1 MSTCHSKTAG
11 RHDLTM
17 RTNETFHLDLK
28 YRDSNGLPIDIT
40 NYTAQMQVRDKAGGS
55 EVILDTEGPGNSVVI
70 DGPHGKID
78 VYFPL
83 STMLAVTAKKG
94 FYDLV
99 LTSPPP
105 EERVDALIEG
115 TVAFEKGVTK

>member
-1 MSTCHSKTAG
+1 
-11 RHDLTM
+11 M

-40 NYTAQMQVRDKAGGS
+40 DFTAKMQVRDKAGGAV
-55 EVILDTEGPGNSVVI
+55 VILDSEGPGSSVVI
-70 DGPHGKID
+70 DGPRGKID

-83 STMLAVTAKKG
+83 ATMLAVTAKKG

-99 LTSPPP
+99 LTGPPP

-115 TVAFEKGVTK
+115 TVAFEKGVTV